1 MFDNTVDLA
10 ESKLMLLYIFSKIR
24 FPISNNQITQIILEN
39 NLMNYFILQQ
49 YISELIS
56 ADFLEY
62 TRDNEKSR
70 LLITQNG
77 SEVLSL
83 FQNRISSEKTEEL
96 DDYLNKHMD
105 NIKREVTVT
114 ADYTIEHKNN
124 FIVNLKAVENNSIII
139 DIKLNVAS
147 NKQARD
153 ICHKW
158 KSNSSHIY
166 SKLMELLIN
175 E

>member
-24 FPISNNQITQIILEN
+24 FPVSNNQIIQIILEN

-56 ADFLEY
+56 AGFLRY
-62 TRDNEKSR
+62 AQDNEKSR
-70 LLITQNG
+70 LIITQNG

-83 FQNRISSEKTEEL
+83 FQNRIPSEKAEEL
-96 DDYLNKHMD
+96 DNYLNKQMD

-114 ADYTIEHKNN
+114 ADYTIEHKDN
-124 FIVNLKAVENNSIII
+124 FIVNLKAVENDSIII

-166 SKLMELLIN
+166 SKFMELLIN

>member
-10 ESKLMLLYIFSKIR
+10 ENKLMLLYIFNKIK
-24 FPISNNQITQIILEN
+24 FSISNNQITQIVLEN

-49 YISELIS
+49 YITELIS
-56 ADFLEY
+56 AGFLEY
-62 TRDNEKSR
+62 TQDDGKSR
-70 LLITQNG
+70 LIITQNG
-77 SEVLSL
+77 SRVLEL
-83 FQNRISSEKTEEL
+83 FQNRIPSKKTE
-96 DDYLNKHMD
+96 DFDNYLNKQID

-114 ADYTIEHKNN
+114 ADYTIEHKDN
-124 FIVNLKAVENNSIII
+124 FIVNLKAVENNSIIV

-153 ICHKW
+153 ICQKW
-158 KSNSSHIY
+158 KSSSSRIY
-166 SKLMELLIN
+166 SKLMELLIS